1 MFLELKNISKL
12 FSDNDGIDNINL
24 EINEGELI
32 TLLGPSGCGK
42 TTTLNTI
49 GGFINPDNGSIILDN
64 IDITNQPPEKR
75 PIATVFQSYALF
87 PHMNV
92 IENGSYGLKYTS
104 NIRKKQRLE
113 IAKKY
118 IELVGLKGYEKE
130 HVGRLS
136 GGQQQRVSL
145 ARALITNPKVLLLD
159 EPFSNLDAKLRVKM
173 REELKELQRKFN
185 ITMIFVTHDQE
196 EALSISDRIV
206 VMNKGKIVQIGTPSQ
221 IYLNP
226 VNEYVASFVGISNII
241 QEGEIKKLIRP
252 ENITIIKDKN
262 GKWKIVNKTFMGHYM
277 KYSIS
282 DGSKILEVICSGI
295 KNNSYNIKDR
305 VNIDIELSKII

>member
-92 IENGSYGLKYTS
+92 IENVSYGLKYTS
-104 NIRKKQRLE
+104 NSRKKQRFL
-113 IAKKY
+113 
-118 IELVGLKGYEKE
+118 
-130 HVGRLS
+130 H
-136 GGQQQRVSL
+136 
-145 ARALITNPKVLLLD
+145 
-159 EPFSNLDAKLRVKM
+159 
-173 REELKELQRKFN
+173 RKS
-185 ITMIFVTHDQE
+185 HK
-196 EALSISDRIV
+196 S
-206 VMNKGKIVQIGTPSQ
+206 
-221 IYLNP
+221 
-226 VNEYVASFVGISNII
+226 
-241 QEGEIKKLIRP
+241 LIRKTTSKLP
-252 ENITIIKDKN
+252 FDEYRFYWKQQKNKNIGIGVKHTNGIQSCKIWRPRREKN
-262 GKWKIVNKTFMGHYM
+262 
-277 KYSIS
+277 
-282 DGSKILEVICSGI
+282 IL
-295 KNNSYNIKDR
+295 
-305 VNIDIELSKII
+305 

>member
-49 GGFINPDNGSIILDN
+49 GGFINTDNGSIILDN

-92 IENGSYGLKYTS
+92 IENVSYGLKYTS

>member
-92 IENGSYGLKYTS
+92 IENVSYGLKYTS

-206 VMNKGKIVQIGTPSQ
+206 VMNKGKIIQIGTPSQ

-226 VNEYVASFVGISNII
+226 INEYVASFVGISNII
-241 QEGEIKKLIRP
+241 QHGASKKLIRP
-252 ENITIIKDKN
+252 ENITIKKDEN
-262 GKWKIVNKTFMGHYM
+262 GKWEIVNKIFMGHYM